1 MRHDPEDLSPT
12 NASQSQEKIPQ
23 EVNDNTSRKVIVLRV
38 VIVAVGTVVGIAGIL
53 AFDAWREWKQ
63 LGFYPAMSGTPSPEN
78 FFPLPIGS
86 EQPVVTGFKIKR
98 ASEVTDAINQ
108 DELVIG
114 VTIDGE
120 SRAFPLNMLTGPSR
134 EIVNDEL
141 GGQPIAATW

>member
-63 LGFYPAMSGTPSPEN
+63 LGFYPALDGAPSPET

-114 VTIDGE
+114 ITIDGE